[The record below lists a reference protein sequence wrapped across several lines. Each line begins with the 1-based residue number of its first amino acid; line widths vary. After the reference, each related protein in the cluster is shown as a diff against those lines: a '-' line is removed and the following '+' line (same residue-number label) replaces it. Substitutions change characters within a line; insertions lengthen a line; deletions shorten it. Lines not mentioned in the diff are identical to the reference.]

1 MEILLLLK
9 AIISYIFSFS
19 TWEMLIIQN
28 SRFLPNL
35 ISNFMKVVKDWLQ
48 CKNVEILLKDGIN
61 SLFKWN
67 KLMNLNPFLVLIVCP
82 TVCIIQDDEFE
93 CFQ

>member
-1 MEILLLLK
+1 MQK
-9 AIISYIFSFS
+9 CRMII
-19 TWEMLIIQN
+19 
-28 SRFLPNL
+28 
-35 ISNFMKVVKDWLQ
+35 
-48 CKNVEILLKDGIN
+48 KDGIN

-82 TVCIIQDDEFE
+82 TVCIIQGDEFE